1 MRSRRSN
8 NRSGGR
14 AGGGGQWGVSGLGK
28 WDGLWIS
35 GIGMGA
41 EFSSPHL
48 SFSLTLSPEPPFFTS
63 NTNMN
68 EIRWKDQLFF
78 LFLLLFLL

>member
-14 AGGGGQWGVSGLGK
+14 AVGVGGVSGLGK
-28 WDGLWIS
+28 WDGLWMS

-41 EFSSPHL
+41 E
-48 SFSLTLSPEPPFFTS
+48 
-63 NTNMN
+63 
-68 EIRWKDQLFF
+68 
-78 LFLLLFLL
+78 